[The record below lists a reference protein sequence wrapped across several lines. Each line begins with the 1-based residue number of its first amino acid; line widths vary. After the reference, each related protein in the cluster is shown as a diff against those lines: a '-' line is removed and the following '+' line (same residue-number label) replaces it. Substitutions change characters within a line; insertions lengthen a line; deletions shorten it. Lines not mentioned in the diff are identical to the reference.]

1 MSKKSLITK
10 ATELINSAMDFALYD
25 YSANDS
31 TCEFERVY
39 SLVED
44 ISNGT
49 LVGYDSS
56 NVSLKI
62 VPMKKLFKR
71 YGTTVILI
79 SGDNSFESVL
89 FSNDEWRTITKR
101 LKIMNKNFEKR
112 IRNMHKDKM
121 REEYINDYKE

>member
-39 SLVED
+39 NLVDD
-44 ISNGT
+44 IINGT

-56 NVSLKI
+56 CVSLKI
-62 VPMKKLFKR
+62 APMKKLFKR

-112 IRNMHKDKM
+112 IKNMHKDKM

>member
-39 SLVED
+39 NLVDD
-44 ISNGT
+44 IINGT

-56 NVSLKI
+56 CVSLKI
-62 VPMKKLFKR
+62 APMKKLFKR

-79 SGDNSFESVL
+79 SGDNSWCKTPHNRRS
-89 FSNDEWRTITKR
+89 W
-101 LKIMNKNFEKR
+101 
-112 IRNMHKDKM
+112 
-121 REEYINDYKE
+121 